1 MSLTLLA
8 TVLALALGHL
18 APGLAQAVR
27 RHHWFAQWSGWLD
40 AHQDDLTWW
49 PRRGGIALAL
59 APPVLLVLLLQWL
72 LRDPLY
78 GLGALAFGIG
88 VLLHAWG
95 PRDLDLDVRAV
106 LEAGTPA
113 ERDAALATLADGGAV
128 PTVQDP
134 AALVQTVF
142 RQALTRWFGVLLWF
156 LLLGPAGAVLYRLAA
171 LAAAHRNL
179 PAATAEGARTFAA
192 WLDWPATQLVAAA
205 LALAADFDAVV
216 GAWRQAGGLVPAAAR
231 AVLDATAVAGVRV
244 DLADDVEDLVADGE
258 TPDEARA
265 ALGELPELRD
275 AMSLVWR
282 VLLIWLAV
290 LALFVVAGWVS

>member
-18 APGLAQAVR
+18 APGLAQSVR
-27 RHHWFAQWSGWLD
+27 RHDWFLQWLGWLD
-40 AHQDDLTWW
+40 THRDDLTWW
-49 PRRGGIALAL
+49 PRLGGIALAL
-59 APPVLLVLLLQWL
+59 LPPVLLVVLLQWL

-106 LEAGTPA
+106 LDAATPA
-113 ERDAALATLADGGAV
+113 ERDAALATLADGDDAPG
-128 PTVQDP
+128 TQDP
-134 AALVQTVF
+134 PALVRCVF

-156 LLLGPAGAVLYRLAA
+156 LLLGPAGAVLYRLAV
-171 LAAAHRNL
+171 LAATRASL
-179 PAATAEGARTFAA
+179 PEATADGARRLVRG
-192 WLDWPATQLVAAA
+192 LDWPATQLVAIG
-205 LALAADFDAVV
+205 LALASDFDAVIT
-216 GAWRQAGGLVPAAAR
+216 AWRQAGGLSPAAVR
-231 AVLDATAVAGVRV
+231 SVLDATAVAGVRM
-244 DLADDVEDLVADGE
+244 DLADDVEDRVADGE
-258 TPDEARA
+258 TPAQVQA

-275 AMSLVWR
+275 AMSLAWR

-290 LALFVVAGWVS
+290 LVLMVLAGWVG